1 MVKKTETKKETGK
14 SKAAP
19 AKKARTKKAP
29 VAAEKKEVTKD
40 APADVVEEVLAT
52 PLIDLEKEPKKVENV
67 VEEIKESVVEEVVI
81 QQEEPVTELETT
93 TEEVVEEPVFSEN
106 EQEENVEQN
115 ETVEDVQ
122 VEEEPVQE
130 DKVTE
135 QAMTPRD
142 ISGAKEEFITENA
155 GDEIE
160 TENISVKTVKKSAEG
175 EQPKRKNRIMRYLS
189 YLWNGVEID

>member
-14 SKAAP
+14 PKATP
-19 AKKARTKKAP
+19 AKKARTNKAP

-52 PLIDLEKEPKKVENV
+52 PVIDLEKEPKKVE
-67 VEEIKESVVEEVVI
+67 EVV
-81 QQEEPVTELETT
+81 T
-93 TEEVVEEPVFSEN
+93 EVVEQPTETVINVDDETEEKISSYEN
-106 EQEENVEQN
+106 EEGDVEKVDEEVPSVDDAPVNDGPEEAPEEVKEEQVPTN
-115 ETVEDVQ
+115 G
-122 VEEEPVQE
+122 
-130 DKVTE
+130 
-135 QAMTPRD
+135 PRD

-160 TENISVKTVKKSAEG
+160 TENIAVKTVKKSAEG
-175 EQPKRKNRIMRYLS
+175 EQPKKKNRIMRYLS

>member
-14 SKAAP
+14 PKAAP
-19 AKKARTKKAP
+19 AKKARNKKAP

-52 PLIDLEKEPKKVENV
+52 PVIDLEKEPKKVE
-67 VEEIKESVVEEVVI
+67 EVV
-81 QQEEPVTELETT
+81 T
-93 TEEVVEEPVFSEN
+93 EVVEQPTETVINVDDETEEKISSYEN
-106 EQEENVEQN
+106 EEGDVEKVDEEVPSVDDAPVNDEPEEAPEEVKEEQVPTN
-115 ETVEDVQ
+115 G
-122 VEEEPVQE
+122 
-130 DKVTE
+130 
-135 QAMTPRD
+135 PRD

-160 TENISVKTVKKSAEG
+160 TENIAVKTVKKSAEG
-175 EQPKRKNRIMRYLS
+175 EQPKKKNRIMRYLS